1 MGGLGVMV
9 GISKKIF
16 CSVVVLL
23 VLSACATRTFVTEK
37 ELSKSEPTI
46 LLLHP
51 NVTLTEVSAGGVQT
65 PKADW
70 TEAAHLHIR
79 DALRDELEAGGA
91 NLEVAENFSAVD
103 PENPQEVQLAK
114 LHAMVGSSI
123 VAYQVNSVT
132 RLPTKVEFDWSL
144 GPAVNYYRDQYD
156 SDYALFVHVQ
166 DSYAS
171 DGRKAAIFMAAL
183 LFGVSL
189 QGGIQSA
196 YATLVDL
203 DTGEIV
209 WFNFLHRGQG
219 DLRELEPARETV
231 KALLT
236 GFPS

>member
-1 MGGLGVMV
+1 MIGFA
-9 GISKKIF
+9 KKI
-16 CSVVVLL
+16 CSSLVVLL
-23 VLSACATRTFVTEK
+23 VLSACATQTFVTQK
-37 ELSKSEPTI
+37 ELRKTEPTI

-51 NVTLTEVSAGGVQT
+51 NVTLAEVSAGGVAT

-70 TEAAHLHIR
+70 TEAAHEHIR
-79 DALRDELEAGGA
+79 EALREKLAADGA
-91 NLEVAENFSAVD
+91 NMEMAANFTEANPAD
-103 PENPQEVQLAK
+103 PKEIQLAK
-114 LHAMVGSSI
+114 LHAAVGSSI

-132 RLPTKVEFDWSL
+132 RLPTKAEFDWSL

-156 SDYALFVHVQ
+156 SDYALFIHVQ

-171 DGRKAAIFMAAL
+171 DGRKAAMFMAAL

-209 WFNFLHRGQG
+209 WFNFLHRGEG

-231 KALLT
+231 KALLK